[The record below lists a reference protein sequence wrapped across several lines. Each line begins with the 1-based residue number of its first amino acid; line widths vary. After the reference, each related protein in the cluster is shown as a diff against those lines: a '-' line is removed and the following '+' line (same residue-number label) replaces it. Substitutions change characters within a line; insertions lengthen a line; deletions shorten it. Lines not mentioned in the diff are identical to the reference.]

1 MNKRIISRQ
10 ELCISMEI
18 NQSEAYNKVLH
29 MRMSYIHSTAVYFRN
44 YYLHAQQ
51 VYSLYKSNPALPPRS
66 TRIQLEPRP
75 FPTVYC
81 ITLST

>member
-1 MNKRIISRQ
+1 MQK
-10 ELCISMEI
+10 LYISMDI
-18 NQSEAYNKVLH
+18 FQSGVIPGY
-29 MRMSYIHSTAVYFRN
+29 MGMSYIHSTAIYIRKS
-44 YYLHAQQ
+44 YLYAQQ
-51 VYSLYKSNPALPPRS
+51 VYSLYKPNPALPPRS